1 MRTFIL
7 HRYRWFC
14 ILMQIFPSNKLAECK
29 REKVAF
35 AHRKFDD
42 EFKSMVFGLSLV
54 NAHQRKNQT
63 LPYCCIIVLSALNT
77 FSNSDSH
84 LKRHRTQI
92 FFKKKKYPDKTLLYP
107 SFKSRDGGQLAKN
120 SSGSVITRA
129 KQIRIKSLDVHIS
142 FDMSSLVSRQYLLP
156 SHTIRHIR
164 RRKEKVQPWGHTFS
178 RHAFMLTPGI

>member
-1 MRTFIL
+1 MQKRKSCICTPKTRRRAQINGFWAQPCKCTLEKKPDTTLLLHNRTVGIEHIL
-7 HRYRWFC
+7 KLRLTFEET
-14 ILMQIFPSNKLAECK
+14 SNP
-29 REKVAF
+29 
-35 AHRKFDD
+35 
-42 EFKSMVFGLSLV
+42 
-54 NAHQRKNQT
+54 N
-63 LPYCCIIVLSALNT
+63 
-77 FSNSDSH
+77 
-84 LKRHRTQI
+84 

-164 RRKEKVQPWGHTFS
+164 RRKEKV
-178 RHAFMLTPGI
+178 